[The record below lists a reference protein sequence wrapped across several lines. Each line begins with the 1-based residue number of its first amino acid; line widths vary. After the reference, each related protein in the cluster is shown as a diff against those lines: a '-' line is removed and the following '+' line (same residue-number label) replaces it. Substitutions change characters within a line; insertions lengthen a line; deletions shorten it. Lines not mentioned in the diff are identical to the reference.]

1 MNFPHTELEMW
12 IISIVQHL
20 GINGTLQTHI
30 LENYVK
36 GYVEISNYPNSR
48 KPSDIIGGGGKKTKG
63 E

>member
-1 MNFPHTELEMW
+1 
-12 IISIVQHL
+12 
-20 GINGTLQTHI
+20 